1 MAARLYERLNSNK
14 YEEKI
19 KLLNQ
24 SENNIEKYEELRS
37 NVISNKGED
46 RVRSW
51 LISFI
56 QEPSFD
62 NNMIKMASVNAN
74 QADSVILADY
84 LLKQKAVSKNSVS
97 NNKIKVFISRYL
109 PELRYR
115 HIIFAFFIGI
125 FVSII
130 IFIISFYIKRK

>member
-1 MAARLYERLNSNK
+1 MGLERIAALLQGTHDNYQTDHFK
-14 YEEKI
+14 
-19 KLLNQ
+19 KLISSISEITKVNQ

-97 NNKIKVFISRYL
+97 NNKIKVF
-109 PELRYR
+109 
-115 HIIFAFFIGI
+115 
-125 FVSII
+125 
-130 IFIISFYIKRK
+130 